1 MNQLTNA
8 AIYIALGLFGGLVHY
23 LKKRYVDG
31 TTDKSFM
38 RYLLDDKSSTWRA
51 VTGIASA
58 EIGLAA
64 LQAGEVMALT
74 ELIGALSVGYSFD
87 STLNRSGQ

>member
-1 MNQLTNA
+1 MSQFTR
-8 AIYIALGLFGGLVHY
+8 AILYIALGLVGGFVHWF
-23 LKKRYVDG
+23 KKRYIDG
-31 TTDKSFM
+31 STDKCFF
-38 RYLLDDKSSTWRA
+38 RYLLDDKPSTWRA
-51 VTGIASA
+51 LTGIASA

-87 STLNRSGQ
+87 STLNRSG